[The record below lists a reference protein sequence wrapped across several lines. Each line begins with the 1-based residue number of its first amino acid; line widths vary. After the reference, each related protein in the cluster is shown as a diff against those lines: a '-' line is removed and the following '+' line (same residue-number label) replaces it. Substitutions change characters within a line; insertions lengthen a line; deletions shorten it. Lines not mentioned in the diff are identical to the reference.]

1 MEKLIAILVMAE
13 EKWREADFLRR
24 EIESRG
30 FKALMV
36 DMGLI
41 GEPQGPCDIPRE
53 ELIQASG
60 RDPEE
65 VARITDRGK
74 RMPVMVEGGR
84 RKLQELY
91 SQGKLAGVISLGGAT
106 GTQMGTSIMKSLPFG
121 VPKFAL
127 SSTASVR
134 GLAERYIGTADIT
147 LMHTVVEF
155 GGLDD
160 LMRNALSRAAG
171 GICGMVEA
179 SAQAP
184 ISLTGEGRRP
194 LVAMTH
200 FGPCELCAMT
210 VRRLLEERGYQ
221 VVGFSAAGTGD
232 RAMEEM
238 IEQLDVFQGVVDLAP
253 GGVGE
258 ELLGFARAAGPHRL
272 EAASRKGLPQV
283 VSTCGVNFGSPRK
296 RDYKPEYEGRK
307 KYDYD
312 ALRTFI
318 RLSPDE
324 LTMVAQEIARKLN
337 QSRGPVKVVI
347 PLGGW
352 SSVDKRGTY
361 FYDGEADKVFVDE
374 LKRNLRKD
382 IEVREV
388 DADLE
393 TPEFARAVV
402 AAFEEV
408 MSASAGGPR

>member
-1 MEKLIAILVMAE
+1 MNKVIAVLVMAE
-13 EKWREADFLRR
+13 EKWREADFLRQ

-30 FKALMV
+30 FKTLIV

-53 ELIQASG
+53 ELIRVSG

-74 RMPVMVEGGR
+74 RMPVMVEGSK
-84 RKLQELY
+84 RKLQELH

-106 GTQMGTSIMKSLPFG
+106 GTQMGTSIMRSLPFG
-121 VPKFAL
+121 VPKLAL

-147 LMHTVVEF
+147 LMHSVVEF

-160 LMRNALSRAAG
+160 LLRNALTRAAG
-171 GICGMVEA
+171 AICGMAAA
-179 SAQAP
+179 SAKAP
-184 ISLTGEGRRP
+184 VSFNGKDRRP
-194 LVAMTH
+194 LVALTH
-200 FGPCELCAMT
+200 FGPCEYCAMT

-238 IEQLDVFQGVVDLAP
+238 IEQLDIFQGVVDLAP

-258 ELLGFARAAGPHRL
+258 ELLGFARAAGPTRL
-272 EAASRKGLPQV
+272 EAAGKKGLPQV

-296 RDYKPEYEGRK
+296 RDYRPEYEGRK
-307 KYDYD
+307 KYEYD

-318 RLSPDE
+318 KLSPDE
-324 LTMVAQEIARKLN
+324 LVMVAQEIARKLN
-337 QSRGPVKVVI
+337 QSQGPVKVII

-361 FYDGEADKVFVDE
+361 FYDKEADRAFVAE
-374 LKRNLRKD
+374 LKRKLKEK
-382 IEVREV
+382 IEVREIE
-388 DADLE
+388 ADLE

-402 AAFEEV
+402 AAFVEV
-408 MSASAGGPR
+408 MQSR